1 MKKLMSLLLL
11 VLFAAPSFAQ
21 DYFIADELYTYMHS
35 GPSNQYR
42 IIGSVDAGEKIKI
55 LDANK
60 ETGYTEVIDSK
71 GRQGWVESKFVTR
84 KVSMAVRLPK
94 LEQELA
100 EVKSQLA
107 NAQNSADDEKQTLVQ
122 SLDSR
127 NTQIRD
133 LEQSYSDINKKL
145 ISAQTEI
152 RELRAKLD
160 TQKEDLLMRY
170 FLYGGGVAMGGI
182 FLGLILPHLIPRRKK
197 SRNDW
202 V

>member
-1 MKKLMSLLLL
+1 MSLLLL

-127 NTQIRD
+127 NAQIRD